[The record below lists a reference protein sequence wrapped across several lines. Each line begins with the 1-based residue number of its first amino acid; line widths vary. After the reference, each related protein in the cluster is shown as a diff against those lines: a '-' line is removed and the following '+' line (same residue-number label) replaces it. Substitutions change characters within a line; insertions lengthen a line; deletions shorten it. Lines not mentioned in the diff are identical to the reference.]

1 MNTLSSKALLD
12 SLIASKALSND
23 DAVRILQTHLRKKI
37 SVLELLEPLDGI
49 KLGPIAHSIAR
60 NTKLPLLDITK
71 VSQHGLPLQCLTA
84 EFAQS
89 NCVVPLQ
96 QNADKILVAISDPQ
110 AIPALQKFSQEKK
123 LSLEIAI
130 AEHSALKSLVQ
141 TCFPSVN
148 VAQNSS
154 LESDAKTPG
163 KISNF
168 NSDLSDSKLDKID
181 FQLDETSLADTSEFP
196 VVRFINKIILDS
208 IKKNASD
215 IHFEPFENTYRIR
228 IRVDGMLHGLA
239 EPDGTLA
246 PRLSARIKVRAGL
259 DISERRIPQDG
270 RFKINLGKGK
280 TIGFRVNTCPTL
292 FGEKIVLRILDPQT
306 VNVGVDGLGF
316 DDEQK
321 KVFLETIHKNQGML
335 LVTGPTGS
343 GKTVTLYTALNMLNS
358 TEKNISTAEDP
369 VEIYLPGINQVN
381 INPKTGLDFASVL
394 RAFLRQDPDIIML
407 GEIRDHETA
416 EIAMK
421 AAQTGHFVLST
432 LHTNSAAETLTR
444 MENMGTSSF
453 NIASSVSLV
462 IAQRLV
468 RKLCEKCKQPSQVNR
483 AVLIEQGFDPN
494 ELNDFTVYA
503 PKDCKECTAGYKGR
517 IAIFEVLLMTPE
529 ICDVIMNKGTS
540 IDIYNKAV
548 DEGMLSLRQSGLNKV
563 RLGVTSLEE
572 INRVTS

>member
-1 MNTLSSKALLD
+1 MNTVSSKGLLD
-12 SLIASKALSND
+12 SLVADKIISDEKAVKVLQTNLRKNTSIVELLQQVEGIALS
-23 DAVRILQTHLRKKI
+23 
-37 SVLELLEPLDGI
+37 SV
-49 KLGPIAHSIAR
+49 AHTIAR
-60 NTKLPLLDITK
+60 ATKLPLIDITK
-71 VSQHGLPLQCLTA
+71 VGQHNLPLQVLDA
-84 EFAQS
+84 DLAQRTFS
-89 NCVVPLQ
+89 IPLIRR
-96 QNADKILVAISDPQ
+96 DDTLLVAISDPQ
-110 AIPALQKFSQEKK
+110 SITLLKKFSKDNK
-123 LSLEIAI
+123 FLLEIAI

-141 TCFPSVN
+141 SCYPK
-148 VAQNSS
+148 ADNSEE
-154 LESDAKTPG
+154 LESKSPEKVSNYKT
-163 KISNF
+163 
-168 NSDLSDSKLDKID
+168 DLSDSKLDKID
-181 FQLDETSLADTSEFP
+181 FQIDETTQADTSEFP

-228 IRVDGMLHGLA
+228 IRVDGVLYDLA
-239 EPDGTLA
+239 EPDGALA
-246 PRLSARIKVRAGL
+246 PRLSARLKVMAGL

-316 DDEQK
+316 DEEQK
-321 KVFLETIHKNQGML
+321 KLFVETIHKSQGML

-343 GKTVTLYTALNMLNS
+343 GKTVTLYTALNLLNS
-358 TEKNISTAEDP
+358 TEKNVSTAEDP

-421 AAQTGHFVLST
+421 AAQTGHLVLST

-453 NIASSVSLV
+453 NIATSVSLV

-468 RKLCEKCKQPSQVNR
+468 RKLCPHCKQDGQLSR

-494 ELNDFTVYA
+494 ELSDFTVYS
-503 PKDCKECTAGYKGR
+503 PKGCKACTSGYKGR
-517 IAIFEVLLMTPE
+517 MAIFEVLIMTPE

-540 IDIYNKAV
+540 VDINNKAV
-548 DEGMLSLRQSGLNKV
+548 DKGMLSLRQSGLNKV
-563 RLGVTSLEE
+563 RQGVTSLEE

>member
-1 MNTLSSKALLD
+1 MGEKMITLSSKVLLD
-12 SLIASKALSND
+12 SLVADKALS
-23 DAVRILQTHLRKKI
+23 DAEAVKILQANLRKKT
-37 SVLELLEPLDGI
+37 SVVELLEQVEGMKLDAV
-49 KLGPIAHSIAR
+49 AHVIAR
-60 NTKLPLLDITK
+60 GTKLPLVDITK
-71 VSQHGLPLQCLTA
+71 VNQHSLPLQCLDA
-84 EFAQS
+84 ELARS
-89 NCVVPLQ
+89 ALVIPLL
-96 QNADKILVAISDPQ
+96 QNADKTLVAISDPQ
-110 AIPALQKFSQEKK
+110 SIVALKKFSQEHK
-123 LSLEIAI
+123 LNLEIAI
-130 AEHSALKSLVQ
+130 AEHAALKSLVQ
-141 TCFPSVN
+141 TCFPQASEPEKIPTE
-148 VAQNSS
+148 AP
-154 LESDAKTPG
+154 KTM
-163 KISNF
+163 SNYKT
-168 NSDLSDSKLDKID
+168 DLSDSKLDKID
-181 FQLDETSLADTSEFP
+181 LQLDDTSQADTSEFP

-208 IKKNASD
+208 IKKKASD

-228 IRVDGMLHGLA
+228 IRVDGMLYALA
-239 EPDGTLA
+239 EPDAALA
-246 PRLSARIKVRAGL
+246 PRLSARIKVMAGL
-259 DISERRIPQDG
+259 DISERRVPQDG

-292 FGEKIVLRILDPQT
+292 FGEKIVLRILDPQS

-321 KVFLETIHKNQGML
+321 KMFVETIKKNQGML

-343 GKTVTLYTALNMLNS
+343 GKTVTLYTALNLLNS

-369 VEIYLPGINQVN
+369 VEIYVPGINQVN
-381 INPKTGLDFASVL
+381 INPKTGLDFSSVL

-421 AAQTGHFVLST
+421 AAQTGHLVLST

-453 NIASSVSLV
+453 NIATSVSLV

-468 RKLCEKCKQPSQVNR
+468 RKLCDICKQDSQLNR

-494 ELNDFTVYA
+494 ELEDFTVYS
-503 PKDCKECTAGYKGR
+503 PKGCKECTSGYKGR
-517 IAIFEVLLMTPE
+517 IAIFEVLLMTSE

-540 IDIYNKAV
+540 VDIANKAA
-548 DEGMLSLRQSGLNKV
+548 DEGMLSLRQSGLNKI
-563 RLGVTSLEE
+563 RQGVTSLEE